1 MRRECMKNII
11 FGASLTGEKFLFYHY
26 KELEIEFYFDNF
38 RQGEVFGYEV
48 KKPYYNKEYFII
60 VATNTYL
67 ENRKQ
72 LLELGYEEF
81 ENFIPY
87 QLFKKKMVVMYG
99 NCHLYAVKQ
108 YLEQNAEF
116 SKEYGFYPFPMI
128 QDLEMDFQ
136 FKEIFLRCDLV
147 LHQSI
152 RKGNRYGEKYS
163 SENIL
168 RLLPKNCQVI
178 SLPNLYSLPKCFF
191 PQLDMDFELKCSF
204 KYILGHDK
212 NVINWI
218 KQGASLEEIKGY
230 IKENGGVYSKEEI
243 LLMWN
248 DFRKKLL
255 NREKEWDIKIS
266 DYIFE
271 NYRNKKLFYDPNH
284 ISDFLVREIASRTLK
299 YLGYRTNIDGK
310 GLILDVWETYIY
322 KDVINALDLRFDQEF
337 LRNNRQETLINK
349 YCIKCDEYIEN
360 LYNWEKYFIKMQE
373 RIANKQRKE

>member
-1 MRRECMKNII
+1 MKNII